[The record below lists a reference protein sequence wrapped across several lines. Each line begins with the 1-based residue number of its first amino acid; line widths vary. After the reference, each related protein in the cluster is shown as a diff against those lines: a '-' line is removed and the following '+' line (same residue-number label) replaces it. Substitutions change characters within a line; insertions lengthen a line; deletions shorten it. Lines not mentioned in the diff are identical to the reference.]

1 MKRVRMIV
9 AYDGTAYHGWQFQ
22 LNGLSIEEVLNEA
35 LSALLKEEIKVIGA
49 SRTDAGVHALGNVAV
64 FDTKN
69 RMPADK
75 ICFAPVY
82 LFLLFSDR
90 CGEDAPGGG
99 LSGGGT

>member
-49 SRTDAGVHALGNVAV
+49 SRTAVSYTHLTLPTIVGV
-64 FDTKN
+64 
-69 RMPADK
+69 
-75 ICFAPVY
+75 
-82 LFLLFSDR
+82 
-90 CGEDAPGGG
+90 
-99 LSGGGT
+99 